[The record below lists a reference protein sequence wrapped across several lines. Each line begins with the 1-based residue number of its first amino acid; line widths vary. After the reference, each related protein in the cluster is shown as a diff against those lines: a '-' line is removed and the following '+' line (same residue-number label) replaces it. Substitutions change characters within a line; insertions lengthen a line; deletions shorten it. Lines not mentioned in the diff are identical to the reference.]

1 MKNKTIKGSVWLV
14 KDAGGAFINNID
26 TDMIFHNKHLA
37 ITDIKEMGK
46 HTFGNLKGWEDFPK
60 KAKPGDIV
68 IVGENFGSG
77 SSRQQAV
84 DCFSS
89 LGISAIIAKSFGA
102 IYKRNAINSAMP
114 IIECKELDK
123 ISGKDGEDMEINL
136 EKGEIKDSGGKLIAK
151 TNPMTGVQMDIY
163 LSGGLFNYAK
173 NLK

>member
-1 MKNKTIKGSVWLV
+1 MNNKVIKGRVWLI
-14 KDAGGAFINNID
+14 KDSDGKFIDNID

-37 ITDIKEMGK
+37 ITDINEMGE
-46 HTFGNLKGWEDFPK
+46 HTFGNLSGWENFPK
-60 KAKPGDIV
+60 EVKKGDIV

-114 IIECKELDK
+114 IISCPNLDEIK
-123 ISGKDGEDMEINL
+123 FDQEKAEFDLESGDVKNESGNIIGKTDPMNKVQMEIFNA
-136 EKGEIKDSGGKLIAK
+136 D
-151 TNPMTGVQMDIY
+151 
-163 LSGGLFNYAK
+163 GLFKYAK
-173 NLK
+173 NFN

>member
-1 MKNKTIKGSVWLV
+1 MKTTVIKGKVWLI
-14 KDAGGAFINNID
+14 KDTQGHFINNID
-26 TDMIFHNKHLA
+26 TDQIFHNKHLA

-68 IVGENFGSG
+68 VVGENFGSG

-102 IYKRNAINSAMP
+102 IYKRNAINSSLP

-123 ISGKDGEDMEINL
+123 VAIKDAEEIELDL
-136 EKGEIKDSGGKLIAK
+136 EKGEIKNAVGKAIGK
-151 TNPMTGVQMDIY
+151 SNPMTSVQMDIY
-163 LSGGLFNYAK
+163 LAGGLFKYAK
-173 NLK
+173 NI